1 MAVNNPPPGNCEN
14 AALLNKL
21 QTQLLAHGRKFLC
34 GFSGG
39 LDSSVLLHAAA
50 KLSDIHLRA
59 IHIHHGLHPD
69 ADHWT
74 QHCIDFCRNLNVDL
88 TVIKVDVDKTSGT
101 GTEAAARHARY
112 DAIARHIHEDEVLL
126 TAHHMQDQAETVL
139 LRLLRGS
146 GSQGLAA
153 MRAMTSAHGFRQF
166 RPFLSVP
173 KSMLQDYAE
182 SEKLKWI
189 DDPSNEKIDFD
200 RNYLRHEIMPLLEKR
215 WPQASANFFR
225 NAELLAEEHQ
235 CLLEQSEIFLSQIQ
249 GVDKFAVTV
258 SALMQYSKAWRAQ
271 ILRAWTQSLDTPPL
285 PGNVLQ
291 EIEQSLLPA
300 RPDAIALVQWSGMEI
315 TRWRDCLYLSKV
327 RTEMP
332 ADWECEWNGGNDLVL
347 PNGDRWFFESVGSDL
362 DIADA
367 VRKNFSGPLLV
378 RLRRGGERILL
389 TNHEHHTSLKNR
401 LQELGIPP
409 WERRRTPV
417 FSSGAGECLGM
428 GDFIHSARFE
438 DFCKAHGLRLVRKV

>member
-1 MAVNNPPPGNCEN
+1 M
-14 AALLNKL
+14 
-21 QTQLLAHGRKFLC
+21 AHGQKFLC

-50 KLSDIHLRA
+50 KLPDAKIRA
-59 IHIHHGLHPD
+59 VHIHHGLHPY
-69 ADHWT
+69 ADRWT
-74 QHCIDFCRNLNVDL
+74 QHCIDFCRDLNIDL
-88 TVIKVDVDKTSGT
+88 TIIKVDVDKASGT

-112 DAIARHIHEDEVLL
+112 DAIANHIQDDEILL

-166 RPFLSVP
+166 RPLLSVP

-189 DDPSNEKIDFD
+189 EDPSNAKIDFD
-200 RNYLRHEIMPLLEKR
+200 RNYLRHEIMPLIERR
-215 WPQASANFFR
+215 WPQASTNFFK

-235 CLLEQSEIFLSQIQ
+235 CLFEQSKIFLSQVQ
-249 GVDKFAVTV
+249 GIDKYTLSV
-258 SALMQYSKAWRAQ
+258 SALMQYSRAWRAQ

-285 PGNVLQ
+285 PSNVLQ
-291 EIEQSLLPA
+291 EIEQSLLTA
-300 RPDAIALVQWSGMEI
+300 RPDATALVQWSGTEI

-327 RTEMP
+327 QADMP
-332 ADWECEWNGGNDLVL
+332 ADWECEWNGGNEFVL
-347 PNGDRWFFESVGSDL
+347 PNGDRWFLESIDLGL
-362 DIADA
+362 DITEAM
-367 VRKNFSGPLLV
+367 RKHFAGPLAV
-378 RLRRGGERILL
+378 RLRQGGEQILL
-389 TNHEHHTSLKNR
+389 ANRTHRTHLKNR

-409 WERRRTPV
+409 WERRRAPV
-417 FSSGAGECLGM
+417 FFTYAGECLGM

-438 DFCKAHGLRLVRKV
+438 DFCKANSLRLVREV